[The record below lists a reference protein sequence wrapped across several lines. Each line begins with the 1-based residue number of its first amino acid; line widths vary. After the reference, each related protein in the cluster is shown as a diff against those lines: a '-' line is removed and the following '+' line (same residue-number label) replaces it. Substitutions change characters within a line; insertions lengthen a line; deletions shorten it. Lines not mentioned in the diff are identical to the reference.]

1 VAVGGSHRPEAAAET
16 TEARIALALGRGSRE
31 ALGAVYDRLGR
42 AAFAL
47 ALSIVGG
54 ERERAAAAVEAAFA
68 RVPAEVDAADGRLTL
83 DAWVLAL
90 VREEARR
97 LRPVPLAATAAVRP
111 VAADELPRAVAEA
124 VALQGLSLA
133 EAAARFGI
141 GRLDAAAALH
151 AGLQAVRGAAT
162 ARAAGAGRSSSPAAS
177 EVRR

>member
-16 TEARIALALGRGSRE
+16 TEARIALALHRGDRA

-47 ALSIVGG
+47 ALSIAGG

-68 RVPAEVDAADGRLTL
+68 RIPDEVDGADGRLTL

-97 LRPVPLAATAAVRP
+97 LRRVPVATAPAR
-111 VAADELPRAVAEA
+111 AAPADLPRAIAEA
-124 VALQGLSLA
+124 VVLEGRSLA

-141 GRLDAAAALH
+141 GKLEAAAALH
-151 AGLQAVRGAAT
+151 AGLQAVRAT
-162 ARAAGAGRSSSPAAS
+162 ATPRVEGEGRSASPAAS
-177 EVRR
+177 DARR